1 MVIDKSFILGLCIL
15 FVIGMICGHVAKTYK
30 NRDYKLWFV
39 LGMLFGILSLIA
51 LAIMPKKKRLKEATA
66 SPLKAPQTSK
76 LRPSKVEAKDLM
88 PSTPLPMITNQWY
101 YLSDENEQI
110 GPISFQRL
118 KDAYIQEKV
127 KNSNYVWNE
136 ALKDWK
142 TLNELPDYLD
152 ILKG

>member
-30 NRDYKLWFV
+30 NRHYKLWFV

-51 LAIMPKKKRLKEATA
+51 LAIMPKKKKLKEATV
-66 SPLKAPQTSK
+66 SPLKTSQA
-76 LRPSKVEAKDLM
+76 SKPRLSKIEEKTLTH
-88 PSTPLPMITNQWY
+88 SNPLPMITNQWY
-101 YLSDENEQI
+101 YLNDENEQM

-118 KDAYIQEKV
+118 KDAYIQEEV
-127 KNSNYVWNE
+127 KSSSYVWNE